1 MTKPKTQRNELII
14 DLYNQGKSDREIL
27 TGLLKAGFEDYQKVR
42 SVSMQVSR
50 LRKARKIPKE
60 RPLSKIEKEVAQASG
75 GLIKF
80 ANKITRGQER
90 KVTKLQKD
98 KVKKI
103 TKLQSDQK
111 GIGQEFLPVSY
122 RLSEDIKWAIKA
134 LAVKSRKEV
143 SQLVREILQKYI
155 NEQNDK

>member
-14 DLYNQGKSDREIL
+14 DLYNQGKSDQGIL
-27 TGLLKAGFEDYQKVR
+27 DGLLTKGFNDYQKVK
-42 SVSMQVSR
+42 SVTMQISR
-50 LRKARKIPKE
+50 LRKAGKLPLK
-60 RPLSKIEKEVAQASG
+60 RPVT
-75 GLIKF
+75 
-80 ANKITRGQER
+80 NKITSGQKR
-90 KVTKLQKD
+90 KVTKLQKE
-98 KVKKI
+98 KVHKQ

-111 GIGQEFLPVSY
+111 GIGKEFLPVSY

-134 LAVKSRKEV
+134 LAVKNRKEV

>member
-14 DLYNQGKSDREIL
+14 ELYNQGKTDREIL
-27 TGLLKAGFEDYQKVR
+27 AGLLEKGFDDYQKVK
-42 SVSMQVSR
+42 SLTMQVSR
-50 LRKARKIPKE
+50 LRKAGKLPLK
-60 RPLSKIEKEVAQASG
+60 RPVT
-75 GLIKF
+75 
-80 ANKITRGQER
+80 NKITKREVDKSR
-90 KVTKLQKD
+90 KLQ
-98 KVKKI
+98 VGKKA
-103 TKLQSDQK
+103 KLQSDQK
-111 GIGQEFLPVSY
+111 GSGQEFLPVSY